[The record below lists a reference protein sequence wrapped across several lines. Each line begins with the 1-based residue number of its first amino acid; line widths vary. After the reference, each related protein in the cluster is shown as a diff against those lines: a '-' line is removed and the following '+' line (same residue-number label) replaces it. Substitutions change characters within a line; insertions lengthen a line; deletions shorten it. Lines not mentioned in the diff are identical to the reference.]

1 MKTPIGIKKEKI
13 SHLQDCLEKL
23 LFRENSNNETDVERV
38 YAYIY
43 KVIWEMEEMNA
54 MDALVCFRIKI
65 NDEVRKELL
74 KYNIEL
80 VV

>member
-1 MKTPIGIKKEKI
+1 
-13 SHLQDCLEKL
+13 
-23 LFRENSNNETDVERV
+23 
-38 YAYIY
+38 
-43 KVIWEMEEMNA
+43 MNA